1 MSMGPKLFAAF
12 GAGALFASAVL
23 FFAGRQET
31 PVPAPSVPPVQSAPA
46 VTPVAE
52 PAPTPEPA
60 KPDPKPVPSRRRA
73 PLAKAKVFRAVLTP
87 KPSAPTQRTVNVDAN
102 LPAAVVDV
110 NTDFAPPFAVL
121 PPREP
126 QTVTI
131 KPGTLLQV
139 RLGERLASDRNVAGD
154 TFIAALDQPLV
165 VDGWVIAERGA
176 RIRGHVAEADQA
188 GRIQGVASLALQLDT
203 LTATDGQRIQF
214 RTASFIR
221 KGESS
226 KKDDAVKVGISTA
239 IGAAIGA
246 AVGGGKGAAIGAAS
260 GGAAGAG
267 TVLATRGKPA
277 VLENET
283 RLSFRIDQPVTISE
297 R

>member
-1 MSMGPKLFAAF
+1 M
-12 GAGALFASAVL
+12 
-23 FFAGRQET
+23 
-31 PVPAPSVPPVQSAPA
+31 
-46 VTPVAE
+46 VT
-52 PAPTPEPA
+52 
-60 KPDPKPVPSRRRA
+60 PKPV
-73 PLAKAKVFRAVLTP
+73 
-87 KPSAPTQRTVNVDAN
+87 APTLRTVTVDAN
-102 LPAAVVDV
+102 LPTAMVDA
-110 NTDFAPPFAVL
+110 NADFAAPIAVL

-139 RLGERLASDRNVAGD
+139 RLGERLASDRNVTGD
-154 TFIAALDQPLV
+154 TFIATLDQPLV
-165 VDGWVIAERGA
+165 VDGWIVAERGA
-176 RIRGHVAEADQA
+176 RVRGHIAEADQA
-188 GRIQGVASLALQLDT
+188 GRVQGVASLALQLDS
-203 LTATDGQRIQF
+203 LTTADGQKIQF
-214 RTASFIR
+214 RTASFVR

-226 KKDDAVKVGISTA
+226 TKDDAVQIGIGTA

-283 RLSFRIDQPVTISE
+283 RLSFRIDQPVTITE